1 MSFLYTFKRKFAM
14 DVKSLH
20 KYSNA
25 EKILLA
31 EELWD
36 SITKTDMDLPDG
48 TIAELD
54 LRLKKL
60 EEGTTQLYS
69 WQEVKERIKS
79 VR

>member
-1 MSFLYTFKRKFAM
+1 ME
-14 DVKSLH
+14 VKDLNR
-20 KYSNA
+20 YSNA

-36 SITKTDMDLPDG
+36 SVTKQELELPDEI
-48 TIAELD
+48 TTELD

-60 EEGTTQLYS
+60 EEGKTELYT

-79 VR
+79 MR

>member
-1 MSFLYTFKRKFAM
+1 ME
-14 DVKSLH
+14 VKDLNR
-20 KYSNA
+20 YSNA

-36 SITKTDMDLPDG
+36 SVTKQELELPDEI
-48 TIAELD
+48 TAELD

-60 EEGTTQLYS
+60 EEGKTELYT

-79 VR
+79 MR

>member
-1 MSFLYTFKRKFAM
+1 MK
-14 DVKSLH
+14 VKDLNR
-20 KYSNA
+20 YSNA

-36 SITKTDMDLPDG
+36 SVTKQELELPDEI
-48 TIAELD
+48 TAELD

-60 EEGTTQLYS
+60 EEGKTELYT

-79 VR
+79 MR

>member
-1 MSFLYTFKRKFAM
+1 ME
-14 DVKSLH
+14 VKDLN

-36 SITKTDMDLPDG
+36 SVTKQELELPDEI
-48 TIAELD
+48 TAELD

-60 EEGTTQLYS
+60 EEGKTELYT

-79 VR
+79 IR

>member
-1 MSFLYTFKRKFAM
+1 MK
-14 DVKSLH
+14 VKDLNR
-20 KYSNA
+20 YSNA

-36 SITKTDMDLPDG
+36 SVTKQELELPDEI
-48 TIAELD
+48 TTELD

-60 EEGTTQLYS
+60 EEGKTELYT

-79 VR
+79 MR

>member
-1 MSFLYTFKRKFAM
+1 M

>member
-1 MSFLYTFKRKFAM
+1 M
-14 DVKSLH
+14 DVKDLQ

-36 SITKTDMDLPDG
+36 SITKKELELPDE
-48 TIAELD
+48 TINELD

-60 EEGTTQLYS
+60 EEGDTQLYT